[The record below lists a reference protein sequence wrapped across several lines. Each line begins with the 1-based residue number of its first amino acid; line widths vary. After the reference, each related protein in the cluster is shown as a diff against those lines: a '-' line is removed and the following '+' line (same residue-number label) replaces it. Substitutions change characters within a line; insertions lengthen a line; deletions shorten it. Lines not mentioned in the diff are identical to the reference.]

1 MAIAIATFLIV
12 LAVIASE
19 RVHRTKVA
27 LLGAAIVVLFVGD
40 EFTQEGAIESID
52 FNTIGLLAGMMILVY
67 LTQQTGVYDYI
78 AIRAG
83 QIAKGRSFAV
93 VIALART
100 TALLSAFLDNLTTIL
115 LIVPVTFLLA
125 DALDIDPIPLI
136 VIEIIA
142 SNIGG
147 TATLIG
153 DPPNI
158 IIAGATDLSFNSFIV
173 NLAPIALLTF
183 VVVTGL
189 LYLWYRKRL
198 RIEDKNRHFVMDLDA
213 AASIRDPDEL
223 RRTVPVL
230 VATIIVFFAH
240 QALHIEPATVAL
252 TGAAVALFV
261 TKVDLEQALSKI
273 EWPTLFFFV
282 ALFVMVGALEA
293 TGAIDEVATV
303 VQDLTGGDRTAEL
316 LGTLWIGAIGSA
328 VVDNIPFTTAMIPVV
343 EQLRGASGD
352 DAYWWALSLGAC
364 FGGNAT
370 IIAAGANVAASGLAQ
385 RAGKPIGFVAFLK
398 VGIPV
403 TVVSIA
409 MATAYV
415 LIRYVA
421 MN

>member
-1 MAIAIATFLIV
+1 MAVAVATFLVV

-19 RVHRTKVA
+19 RVHRTKIA

-40 EFTQEGAIESID
+40 FSQEAAIESID

-67 LTQQTGVYDYI
+67 LTQQTGVYDWV

-83 QIAKGRSFAV
+83 QISGGRSLGV
-93 VIALART
+93 VIALAGT

-125 DALDIDPIPLI
+125 DALDVDPIPLI

-173 NLAPIALLTF
+173 NLAPIALITF
-183 VVVTGL
+183 LVVTAL
-189 LYLWYRKRL
+189 LYLWYRPRL
-198 RIEDKNRHFVMDLDA
+198 QIEEKNRHFVMDLDA
-213 AASIRDPDEL
+213 AKSIRDPDEL

-230 VATIIVFFAH
+230 IITIIAFFAH

-252 TGAAVALFV
+252 TGAAVALMV
-261 TKVDLEQALSKI
+261 TKIDLEEALAKI

-282 ALFVMVGALEA
+282 ALFVLVGALEE
-293 TGAIDEVATV
+293 TGAIGEVATAV
-303 VQDLTGGDRTAEL
+303 EDLTGGDRTAEL
-316 LGTLWIGAIGSA
+316 MGTLWIGAIGSA
-328 VVDNIPFTTAMIPVV
+328 IVDNIPFTTAMIPVV
-343 EQLRGASGD
+343 EQLQGETMD
-352 DAYWWALSLGAC
+352 DAYWWALALGAC

-385 RAGKPIGFVAFLK
+385 RAGQPIGFVAFLK
-398 VGIPV
+398 VGVPV
-403 TVVSIA
+403 TVVSIL
-409 MATAYV
+409 MASAYV

-421 MN
+421 LN